1 MDKEYKKTIIRMPLH
16 LYERLQER
24 ASVLGVSVNSLMVI
38 YIGEKLEEARK
49 LDNMLQTDSIVQ
61 ILKGLGSK

>member
-1 MDKEYKKTIIRMPLH
+1 MNIEYKKTMIRMPVGM
-16 LYERLQER
+16 YEKLQER
-24 ASVLGVSVNSLMVI
+24 ASVLGVSVNALMVI

-49 LDNMLQTDSIVQ
+49 VDSMLQTDSIVQ